1 MSQMAIYQI
10 RNKINGKVYIGS
22 AVNIKYRWRSHRSLL
37 RKGIHHST
45 HLQRAFNLYGE
56 DNFAFEVLEAVNNR
70 SALLDREQ
78 FWIDKLG
85 SCNDKNG
92 YNIALQAGSPM
103 AGRRQTEEAK
113 FKTGIASKRWH
124 QANKGTPKYR
134 AYLNNLSRALKG
146 HIVSEET
153 RVKISEKAKL
163 RTGEKNPFFGKTHSE
178 ETRRKLSLKRSGRTR
193 SEEAKR
199 KTSETMRSKRVNQ
212 GSTNKSAKLT
222 EADVVAIKRR
232 LLSGEKQLDIAADY
246 GVCGSAI
253 GLIKQGKTWKHVAVM

>member
-163 RTGEKNPFFGKTHSE
+163 RTGEKKPLLWQNSQRGNQK
-178 ETRRKLSLKRSGRTR
+178 ETVIKKIRT
-193 SEEAKR
+193 
-199 KTSETMRSKRVNQ
+199 
-212 GSTNKSAKLT
+212 
-222 EADVVAIKRR
+222 D
-232 LLSGEKQLDIAADY
+232 
-246 GVCGSAI
+246 
-253 GLIKQGKTWKHVAVM
+253 